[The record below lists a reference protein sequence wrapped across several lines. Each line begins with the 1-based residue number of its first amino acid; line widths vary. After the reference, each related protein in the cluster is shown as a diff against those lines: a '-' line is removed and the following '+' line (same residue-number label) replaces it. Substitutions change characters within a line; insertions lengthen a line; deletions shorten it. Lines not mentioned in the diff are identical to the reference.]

1 MLAGVTAGLLT
12 GCGEDEAASP
22 SPSSTPSRAA
32 APSNTP
38 PPAPD
43 LSGLSAQVL
52 AQKSRAALDATRTF
66 HVDMTV
72 ADKGEAFT
80 TDIDYGTLGSHGS
93 MTVDGDKLDVLTY
106 NTSFY
111 LRAPDKFWRKQL
123 GAKADE
129 ALAIL
134 SGKWL
139 KLARTDK
146 QFAEYSEF
154 GTRDGFVRGMLGE
167 SWLTKPRKTG
177 QKTINGVACIGLADD
192 EQVLWINKVDA
203 RPVRFESAPGSSATG
218 RMTFSEYNAV
228 SEPKPPPTATVIDVT
243 KLRR

>member
-12 GCGEDEAASP
+12 GCGKDEAASP
-22 SPSSTPSRAA
+22 STSSTPSSASAPSSTP
-32 APSNTP
+32 P
-38 PPAPD
+38 PTPD

-66 HVDMTV
+66 HVDLTLAEKGETV
-72 ADKGEAFT
+72 AFDL
-80 TDIDYGTLGSHGS
+80 DYGTLGSHGS
-93 MTVDGDKLDVLTY
+93 MTSDGDKVDVLTY

-111 LRAPDKFWRKQL
+111 LRAPDKFWRKRL
-123 GAKADE
+123 GAKAE
-129 ALAIL
+129 QALAIL

-146 QFAEYSEF
+146 QFAEFSEF
-154 GTRDGFVRGMLGE
+154 GTRDGFVSGILGE
-167 SWLTKPRKTG
+167 TWLTKPRKSG
-177 QKTINGVACIGLADD
+177 QKTINGVECIGLADD

-203 RPVRFESAPGSSATG
+203 RPVRFESAPGSSTTG

-228 SEPKPPPTATVIDVT
+228 NEPKPPPTATVIDVT